1 MNISYQL
8 EFASLCVFKKKMSR
22 NNYSFSSFT
31 LTKWNLE
38 RMIQNKLFSSRVL
51 EQYNIWN
58 FEIKR
63 KYSYSSNISYR

>member
-1 MNISYQL
+1 
-8 EFASLCVFKKKMSR
+8 MSR

>member
-8 EFASLCVFKKKMSR
+8 EFASLCVYKKMSR

-31 LTKWNLE
+31 LIKWNLE